1 MRKTFLLP
9 LILWATM
16 VVLFSCQK
24 EIEKQNTN
32 NTRGEL
38 ISKVNGWLD
47 KQKSPTQPNKA
58 ANIDL
63 LKENIDFSSLKSE
76 EFNQNEKFIVLTI
89 KEGYKIKKNIDK
101 NTISVLL
108 LVADK
113 IGNIIQGNIV
123 LYIPDKNQQ
132 MNTIPDNT
140 FFKMYK
146 EKSLTCDGLFR
157 FLSPTGRWMYERV
170 YKNGKLSSFGYVKAS
185 NNFEGRTENDC
196 TYFFFIL
203 TLWVEG
209 VAVAQEVTY
218 LGRICESACD
228 DPNNQALCPDQGGGG
243 GGGGSGAGDANLDE
257 FCINAAISEFQQEV
271 NGAQTTSQTVGFNIS
286 DIDPI
291 TKNKNPTWTI
301 LTGAFGGWKLNS
313 QEIGVVKLIDPTQN
327 KWAWKSLSH
336 GSISMSGN
344 SLPTTSI
351 EHDQGVGT
359 PSFTPETA
367 ATTNVLYGG
376 MSLNF
381 SVTYRLVCNCP
392 NVPFVGWVPPIHVS
406 YTSNAIWDAN
416 PY

>member
-9 LILWATM
+9 LILWATI

-24 EIEKQNTN
+24 EFEKQNTDN
-32 NTRGEL
+32 SHDEL
-38 ISKVNGWLD
+38 ILKVNDWLD
-47 KQKSPTQPNKA
+47 KQKSLTQPNKA

-63 LKENIDFSSLKSE
+63 LKENLDFSSLKSE
-76 EFNQNEKFIVLTI
+76 NFNHNEKFIMITI
-89 KEGYKIKKNIDK
+89 KEAYKIKKNIDK

-108 LVADK
+108 LRADK

-123 LYIPDKNQQ
+123 LYIPDKNQL
-132 MNTIPDNT
+132 MNTLPDNT
-140 FFKMYK
+140 FFKMYN
-146 EKSLTCDGLFR
+146 EKNLACDGLFR
-157 FLSPTGRWMYERV
+157 FLSPTGRWMYQRE

-185 NNFEGRTENDC
+185 NNNEGRSEADC

-218 LGRICESACD
+218 LGRICESPCD
-228 DPNNQALCPDQGGGG
+228 DPTYQTLCPDN
-243 GGGGSGAGDANLDE
+243 GGGGSGGGSGVGDTNPDE
-257 FCINAAISEFQQEV
+257 FCINVAISEFQQEV
-271 NGAQTTSQTVGFNIS
+271 NSAQTASQTVGISIS

-301 LTGAFGGWKLNS
+301 LTGAFGAWKLIS
-313 QEIGVVKLIDPTQN
+313 QEIGVIKLIDPVAN
-327 KWAWKSLSH
+327 KWAWKSLVH
-336 GSISMSGN
+336 GSISMSG
-344 SLPTTSI
+344 SPLPTTVVQ
-351 EHDQGVGT
+351 HDQGVGT

-381 SVTYRLVCNCP
+381 NVTYRLVCNCP